1 MPVKVLV
8 ISDYRDYHSAR
19 PESNIFIGLA
29 RLGYDITLMTY
40 KQGRMA
46 EEMESAGI
54 RVLDFHPTKKFD
66 KTEIK
71 KIRQYLVDH
80 HIDIMHLFNSEGI
93 VNGIRAAKG
102 LPVKV
107 ILYRGFCGHIHW
119 YDPSA
124 YFKYL
129 HPRVDYI
136 HCNSIGVEQLIR
148 RNLLFSSK
156 DKAVTINK
164 GHNVD
169 WYNNY
174 QPRDIRKELG
184 IEPDSFLLITV
195 ANNRKMKGIPYL
207 LKAFNLLPGDAN
219 IHLLLVGKNM
229 DSRSNLALV
238 ASGGNQHKVH
248 FTGFQ
253 KDALEIVAA
262 CNVFVLPSIYGESIT
277 KSVIEAMCLGV
288 APVITDIPGNIEL
301 MKNGESGLVVPSK
314 NPSAMAAA
322 LLSLYK
328 DRTLQQQFGTNAREH
343 IRKHLNEKRT
353 ITEMDAFYK
362 RILN

>member
-40 KQGRMA
+40 KEGRMA

-66 KTEIK
+66 KKEIK
-71 KIRQYLVDH
+71 IIRQYLVDH
-80 HIDIMHLFNSEGI
+80 NIDIMHLFNSEGI

-124 YFKYL
+124 YFKFL

-156 DKAVTINK
+156 DKAITINK

-169 WYNNY
+169 WYNDY
-174 QPRDIRKELG
+174 KPRDIRKELG
-184 IEPDSFLLITV
+184 LEPDSFLLITV

-207 LKAFNLLPGDAN
+207 LKAFNLLPREAN

-229 DSRSNLALV
+229 DSKSNLALV
-238 ASGGNQHKVH
+238 AAGGNQHKVH

-253 KDALEIVAA
+253 KNALEIVAA

-277 KSVIEAMCLGV
+277 KSVIEAMCLSV

-301 MKNGESGLVVPSK
+301 MKNGESGLVVPAK

-328 DRTLQQQFGTNAREH
+328 DRALLQQLGTNAREH
-343 IRKHLNEKRT
+343 IRTQLNEKRT
-353 ITEMDAFYK
+353 ITEMDALYK
-362 RILN
+362 RILS

>member
-8 ISDYRDYHSAR
+8 ISDYRDYHSSR

-29 RLGYDITLMTY
+29 KLGYDITLMTY
-40 KQGRMA
+40 KGGRMP
-46 EEMESAGI
+46 EEMENAGI
-54 RVLDFHPTKKFD
+54 RVLDFHPKKKFD
-66 KTEIK
+66 QEEIK
-71 KIRQYLVDH
+71 KIRQYLIDH
-80 HIDIMHLFNSEGI
+80 NIDIMHLFNSEGI

-102 LPVKV
+102 LRVKV
-107 ILYRGFCGHIHW
+107 VLYRGFCGHIHW

-148 RNLLFSSK
+148 KNLLFSSK
-156 DKAVTINK
+156 DKAITINK

-169 WYNNY
+169 WYTDY
-174 QPRDIRKELG
+174 KPRDIRKELG
-184 IEPDSFLLITV
+184 LEPDSFLLITV

-207 LKAFNLLPGDAN
+207 LKAFNFLPKEAN

-229 DSRSNLALV
+229 DSTSNLALV
-238 ASGGNQHKVH
+238 AAGGNQHKVH

-253 KDALEIVAA
+253 KNPLEIVAA

-288 APVITDIPGNIEL
+288 VSVITDIPGNIEL
-301 MKNGESGLVVPSK
+301 MKNGESGLVVPAK
-314 NPSAMAAA
+314 NPSAMADA
-322 LLSLYK
+322 LLSLYY
-328 DRTLQQQFGTNAREH
+328 DRTLLQQLRTNAREH
-343 IRKHLNEKRT
+343 IRNRLNEKKT

-362 RILN
+362 RILH